1 MQSLSH
7 LAKCLCR
14 ERMHPLQH
22 QRTGHSRYAALLL
35 SRLNLLLKSRATS
48 TCAGEQSQRQSA
60 TGYIPQAY
68 ILQELTLDGLFTH
81 AKPLQL
87 HTVMGSMQ

>member
-7 LAKCLCR
+7 LAKCVCR
-14 ERMHPLQH
+14 ERMHPIH
-22 QRTGHSRYAALLL
+22 RRTGHSRYAALLL
-35 SRLNLLLKSRATS
+35 SRLNLFLKSRATS

-60 TGYIPQAY
+60 TGYLPQAY

-81 AKPLQL
+81 ATPLQL
-87 HTVMGSMQ
+87 HTVMSSMQ